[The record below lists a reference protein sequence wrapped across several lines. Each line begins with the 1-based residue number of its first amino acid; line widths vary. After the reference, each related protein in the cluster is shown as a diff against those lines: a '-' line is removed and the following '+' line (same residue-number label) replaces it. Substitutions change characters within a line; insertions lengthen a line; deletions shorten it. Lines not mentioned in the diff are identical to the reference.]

1 MAQRRRQSDQAL
13 ALLYHARAA
22 TPFLSEGGQPSAVVP
37 SSVDSCRVLPLRSAD
52 FRDWLTANYYAEFE
66 TAPSALALQA
76 VLRTLEARARSGEL
90 PAMKVDPRVSFEGD
104 PFIPSKVFLDLA
116 NTAGEVVEITSQG
129 WSITD
134 NLHHSFRQS
143 PGMLPL
149 ASPLANPQFLIR
161 NPLPGLGTLFNLSAT
176 GLTQVYFWLVAALH
190 PIGPYPILVL
200 RGPAASG
207 KSTLA
212 RALRSLIDPS
222 SAPLR
227 RLPARDRELMQLA
240 LNNWILVFDHV
251 HRIPPKISEALCGIS
266 SGEAIETA
274 QPDYRDSALT
284 EIARPIIL
292 IAPVV
297 IAPVDHAR
305 SAWSPAP
312 SLSTRSLTIHLA
324 PIAEPRTEAALSR
337 DFEALRGSVVAALA
351 DAVSCTLGNL
361 REVELAHASRF
372 PDCEAWAIAAAPA
385 LGADPAAIA
394 EAVNRPESMWL
405 ASQSLHHKT
414 QKHA

>member
-37 SSVDSCRVLPLRSAD
+37 ASVDSCRVLPLRSAD

-76 VLRTLEARARSGEL
+76 VLRTLEARAHSGEL

-116 NTAGEVVEITSQG
+116 NAAGEVVEITSQG

-149 ASPLANPQFLIR
+149 ASPLADPQSLIR

-176 GLTQVYFWLVAALH
+176 GHTQVYFWLMAALR

-240 LNNWILVFDHV
+240 LYNWILVFDHV

-292 IAPVV
+292 IAPV
-297 IAPVDHAR
+297 DDAR

-312 SLSTRSLTIHLA
+312 SLSKRSLTIHLA
-324 PIAEPRTEAALSR
+324 PIAEPRAEAALSR
-337 DFEALRGSVVAALA
+337 DFEALRASVLAALA
-351 DAVSCTLGNL
+351 DAVSCALGNI
-361 REVELAHASRF
+361 REIELAHASRF

-385 LGADPAAIA
+385 LGVDPAAIA
-394 EAVNRPESMWL
+394 EAVNRPETMWL

>member
-1 MAQRRRQSDQAL
+1 
-13 ALLYHARAA
+13 
-22 TPFLSEGGQPSAVVP
+22 
-37 SSVDSCRVLPLRSAD
+37 
-52 FRDWLTANYYAEFE
+52 
-66 TAPSALALQA
+66 
-76 VLRTLEARARSGEL
+76 
-90 PAMKVDPRVSFEGD
+90 MKVDPRVSFEGD
-104 PFIPSKVFLDLA
+104 PFIPSKVSLDLA
-116 NTAGEVVEITSQG
+116 NAAGEVVEITSQG

-143 PGMLPL
+143 TGMLPL
-149 ASPLANPQFLIR
+149 ASPLANPQSLIP
-161 NPLPGLGTLFNLSAT
+161 NPLLELGTLFNLSAR
-176 GLTQVYFWLVAALH
+176 GHTQLYFWLMAALR

-200 RGPAASG
+200 RGLAGSG

-240 LNNWILVFDHV
+240 LHNWILVFDHV

-284 EIARPIIL
+284 EIARPITL
-292 IAPVV
+292 IAPL
-297 IAPVDHAR
+297 DDAR
-305 SAWSPAP
+305 SAWSPTP
-312 SLSTRSLTIHLA
+312 SLSKRSLTIHLA
-324 PIAEPRTEAALSR
+324 SIAEPRSEAALSR
-337 DFEALRGSVVAALA
+337 DFEALRASVLTALA
-351 DAVSCTLGNL
+351 DAVSCALANL
-361 REVELAHASRF
+361 REIELAHASRF

-385 LGADPAAIA
+385 LGVDPAAIA

>member
-116 NTAGEVVEITSQG
+116 NAAGEVVEFTSQG

-149 ASPLANPQFLIR
+149 ASPQANPQSLIR

-176 GLTQVYFWLVAALH
+176 GLTQVYFWLMAALR

-227 RLPARDRELMQLA
+227 RLPARDPQLMQLA
-240 LNNWILVFDHV
+240 LHNWILVFDNV

-292 IAPVV
+292 IAPL
-297 IAPVDHAR
+297 DDAR
-305 SAWSPAP
+305 SAWSPTP
-312 SLSTRSLTIHLA
+312 SLSKRSLTIHLA
-324 PIAEPRTEAALSR
+324 PIAEPRAEAALSR
-337 DFEALRGSVVAALA
+337 DFDALRASVLTALA
-351 DAVSCTLGNL
+351 DAVSCALANI
-361 REVELAHASRF
+361 REIELAHASRF

-385 LGADPAAIA
+385 LGVDPAAIA

>member
-1 MAQRRRQSDQAL
+1 MVQRRRQSDQTL

-104 PFIPSKVFLDLA
+104 PFIPSKVSLDLA
-116 NTAGEVVEITSQG
+116 NAAGEVVEITSQG

-149 ASPLANPQFLIR
+149 ASPLANPQSLIR
-161 NPLPGLGTLFNLSAT
+161 NPLPGLATLFNLSAT
-176 GLTQVYFWLVAALH
+176 GLTQVYFWLMAALR

-227 RLPARDRELMQLA
+227 RLPVRDRELMQLA
-240 LNNWILVFDHV
+240 LHNWILVFDHV

-292 IAPVV
+292 IAPV
-297 IAPVDHAR
+297 DHAR

-337 DFEALRGSVVAALA
+337 DFDALRAPVLAALA
-351 DAVSCTLGNL
+351 DAVSCALANL
-361 REVELAHASRF
+361 REIELAHAARF

-385 LGADPAAIA
+385 LGLDPAAIA
-394 EAVNRPESMWL
+394 EAVNHPESMWL
-405 ASQSLHHKT
+405 ASQSLRHKT